1 MKGRKKHQKKY
12 MQKGQKTNTKKGK
25 KYKGQKTNTRK
36 NTYKGQKTNTKKLG
50 KHIKGRKQILGKK
63 GKTYIKGRA
72 QKLGTYITCSF
83 LQTLQ
88 KIDEKLIS

>member
-36 NTYKGQKTNTKKLG
+36 KTHITGRVENKYQEKKGEHIYKGQNTKT
-50 KHIKGRKQILGKK
+50 
-63 GKTYIKGRA
+63 GKTI
-72 QKLGTYITCSF
+72 
-83 LQTLQ
+83 
-88 KIDEKLIS
+88 